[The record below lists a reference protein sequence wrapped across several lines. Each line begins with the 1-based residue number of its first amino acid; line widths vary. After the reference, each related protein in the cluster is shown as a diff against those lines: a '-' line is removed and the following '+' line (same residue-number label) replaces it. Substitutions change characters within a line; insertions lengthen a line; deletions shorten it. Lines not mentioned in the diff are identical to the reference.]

1 MEFDSPSLTYKNKNI
16 KKGEFPTMARKPMI
30 TRTITTTRVQAL
42 ALNLDTHENE
52 TITVILPRTYKDDKA
67 LEKAL
72 KEAKV
77 PAGLKPVLVLSSE
90 VVETLYG
97 MTEEDFIAAA
107 EVLPVRGV
115 KSKDAEV
122 AE

>member
-1 MEFDSPSLTYKNKNI
+1 
-16 KKGEFPTMARKPMI
+16 MARKSMI
-30 TRTITTTRVQAL
+30 TRTITTTCVKAL

-72 KEAKV
+72 NKAKV

-90 VVETLYG
+90 VVESLYG
-97 MTEEDFIAAA
+97 MTDEDFIAAA
-107 EVLPVRGV
+107 EVLTARVA
-115 KSKDAEV
+115 KSKKVEV

>member
-1 MEFDSPSLTYKNKNI
+1 
-16 KKGEFPTMARKPMI
+16 MARKPMI
-30 TRTITTTRVQAL
+30 TRTITTTCVQAL
-42 ALNLDTHENE
+42 ALNLGTHENQ
-52 TITVILPRTYKDDKA
+52 TISVILPRTYKDDKA

-107 EVLPVRGV
+107 EVLPARAV
-115 KSKDAEV
+115 KGENVGV

>member
-1 MEFDSPSLTYKNKNI
+1 
-16 KKGEFPTMARKPMI
+16 MARNPMI
-30 TRTITTTRVQAL
+30 TRTFTTTRVQAL
-42 ALNLDTHENE
+42 VLNLDTHENE

-72 KEAKV
+72 NKAKV

-107 EVLPVRGV
+107 EVLPARVV
-115 KSKDAEV
+115 KTENVEV

>member
-1 MEFDSPSLTYKNKNI
+1 
-16 KKGEFPTMARKPMI
+16 MARKPMI
-30 TRTITTTRVQAL
+30 TRTITTTSVKVL

-52 TITVILPRTYKDDKA
+52 TITVILPRTYKDDNA

-77 PAGLKPVLVLSSE
+77 PGGLKPVLVLSSE
-90 VVETLYG
+90 VVESLYG

-107 EVLPVRGV
+107 EVLPARVAKAEIG
-115 KSKDAEV
+115 EV

>member
-1 MEFDSPSLTYKNKNI
+1 
-16 KKGEFPTMARKPMI
+16 MARKPMI

-52 TITVILPRTYKDDKA
+52 AITVILPRTYKDDNA

-90 VVETLYG
+90 VIETLYG
-97 MTEEDFIAAA
+97 MSEEDFIDAA
-107 EVLPVRGV
+107 EVLPARGV
-115 KSKDAEV
+115 KAENAEV

>member
-52 TITVILPRTYKDDKA
+52 TITLILPRTYKDDKA

-72 KEAKV
+72 KEEV

-107 EVLPVRGV
+107 EVLPARDV

>member
-1 MEFDSPSLTYKNKNI
+1 
-16 KKGEFPTMARKPMI
+16 MARKPMI

-52 TITVILPRTYKDDKA
+52 TITLILPRTYKDDKV

-77 PAGLKPVLVLSSE
+77 PTGLKPILVLSSE

-107 EVLPVRGV
+107 EVLPARGV
-115 KSKDAEV
+115 KSENAGAAE
-122 AE
+122 

>member
-1 MEFDSPSLTYKNKNI
+1 
-16 KKGEFPTMARKPMI
+16 MARKPMI
-30 TRTITTTRVQAL
+30 TRTITTTCVKVL

-52 TITVILPRTYKDDKA
+52 TITVILPRTYKDGKA

-72 KEAKV
+72 NEAKV
-77 PAGLKPVLVLSSE
+77 PAGLKLVLVLSSE

-107 EVLPVRGV
+107 EVLPARVAKAERM
-115 KSKDAEV
+115 EV